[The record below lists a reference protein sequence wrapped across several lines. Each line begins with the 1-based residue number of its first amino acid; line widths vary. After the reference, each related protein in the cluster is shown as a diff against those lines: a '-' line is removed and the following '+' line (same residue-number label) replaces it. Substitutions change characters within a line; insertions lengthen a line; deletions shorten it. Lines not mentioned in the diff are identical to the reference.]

1 MAEEY
6 VAVVDAGT
14 SLIRCFL
21 FSRDGRLLSERS
33 AHWTY
38 VEDAE
43 AGPLACE
50 LDTAAVWRDVC
61 RLLSGAVRD
70 AGGSPGRVAAV
81 AVTSQRQ
88 GVAFLDGRGREVY
101 AGPNLDLRAV
111 MEGAAIDD
119 AHRSLVY
126 RTTGHTPSFL
136 FTAAKLRWFRAQRP
150 DSYARIATVLPL
162 ANWLGYRLTGELH
175 GEASLAA
182 DAGLLD
188 VGSGKWCSDLMHTL
202 GLLDNSHVPLLQAG
216 ERLGVIGANVA
227 ADTGLDRGA
236 PVAVAGADTQCGLLG
251 LGLARAGQTG
261 VVSGWSAPLQMLTDG
276 PKLSERMS
284 TWVGCYLTPG
294 CWILEST
301 SGDTGNS
308 YRWLAD
314 TLWRGEPD
322 AFDSMELEA
331 RDEPAGSNGVTVMLG
346 HSAMDMGRVGLR
358 RGGIHFPVPLTM
370 NEVTRGQVA
379 RAALESAAYAVRAN
393 LEQAELV
400 AGRAAD
406 TVAVG
411 GGMIQTRLWVEILA
425 SVLGRAVLVP
435 PRPQATATG
444 AYLCAATAMGDF
456 GSLEE
461 AAASAAEDLETVEPD
476 DLDAAD
482 YLGHYERWVEVRE
495 QTEAIGL

>member
-21 FSRDGRLLSERS
+21 FSRDGMLLTQRS
-33 AHWTY
+33 APWTY

-43 AGPLACE
+43 AGPLARE

-61 RLLSGAVRD
+61 RLLSGAVRS
-70 AGGSPGRVAAV
+70 ASGSQVRVAAV

-88 GVAFLDGRGREVY
+88 GVAFLDGHGREVY

-119 AHRSLVY
+119 ANSDLVY

-136 FTAAKLRWFRAQRP
+136 FTAAKLQWFRAQRP

-162 ANWLGYRLTGELH
+162 ANWLGYKLTGELH

-182 DAGLLD
+182 DAGMLD
-188 VGSGKWCSDLMHTL
+188 VESRRWCSDLMRTL
-202 GLLDNSHVPLLQAG
+202 GLPDNSHTPLLQAG
-216 ERLGVIGANVA
+216 ERLGVVGASVG
-227 ADTGLDRGA
+227 ADAGLGGGT

-251 LGLARAGQTG
+251 LGLAQAGQVG
-261 VVSGWSAPLQMLTDG
+261 VVAGWSAPLQMLTAG
-276 PKLSERMS
+276 PRHSARMS

-294 CWILEST
+294 AWVLEST

-322 AFDSMELEA
+322 AFSRMEMEA
-331 RDEPAGSNGVTVMLG
+331 RAEPAGSNGVTVMLG
-346 HSAMDMGRVGLR
+346 HSAMDMERVGMR

-370 NEVTRGQVA
+370 NAVTRGQIA
-379 RAALESAAYAVRAN
+379 RAALESAAYAVKAN
-393 LEQAELV
+393 LEQAESV
-400 AGRAAD
+400 AGSVAD

-411 GGMIQTRLWVEILA
+411 GGMVQTRLWVDILA
-425 SVLGRAVLVP
+425 NVLGRAVVVP
-435 PRPQATATG
+435 PRPQATPTG
-444 AYLCAATAMGDF
+444 AYLCAATALGDF

-461 AAASAAEDLETVEPD
+461 AAAFAAEDLEMVEPD
-476 DLDAAD
+476 DLDTAD
-482 YLGHYERWVEVRE
+482 YMGHYERWVEVRE
-495 QTEAIGL
+495 QTEAIEL

>member
-1 MAEEY
+1 MVEEY

-61 RLLSGAVRD
+61 RLLSEALRH

-88 GVAFLDGRGREVY
+88 GIAFLDGRGREVY

-119 AHRSLVY
+119 THRSLVY

-150 DSYARIATVLPL
+150 DSYARIAAVLPL
-162 ANWLGYRLTGELH
+162 ANWLAYKLTGDLH
-175 GEASLAA
+175 AEASLAA

-188 VGSGKWCSDLMHTL
+188 VGSRRWCSDLMRTL
-202 GLLDNSHVPLLQAG
+202 GLSDNSHVPLLQAG
-216 ERLGVIGANVA
+216 ERLGAIGADMA
-227 ADTGLDRGA
+227 EETGLDEGT

-251 LGLARAGQTG
+251 LSVARAGQAG
-261 VVSGWSAPLQMLTDG
+261 VVAGWSAPLQMLTAG
-276 PKLSERMS
+276 PRHSARMS

-294 CWILEST
+294 SWVLEST

-308 YRWLAD
+308 YAWLAG

-322 AFDSMELEA
+322 AFSRMEMEA
-331 RDEPAGSNGVTVMLG
+331 RGEPAGSNGVMVMLG
-346 HSAMDMGRVGLR
+346 HSAMDMGHVGMR

-370 NEVTRGQVA
+370 NAVTRGQIA
-379 RAALESAAYAVRAN
+379 RAALEAVAYAVRAN
-393 LEQAELV
+393 LEQAESV
-400 AGRAAD
+400 AGSAAD
-406 TVAVG
+406 SVAVG
-411 GGMIQTRLWVEILA
+411 GGMVRTRLWVEILA
-425 SVLGRAVLVP
+425 NVLGRAVMVP
-435 PRPQATATG
+435 PRPQATASG
-444 AYLCAATAMGDF
+444 AYLCAATALGDF

-461 AAASAAEDLETVEPD
+461 AAAFAAEDLETVEPD
-476 DLDAAD
+476 DLDTAD
-482 YLGHYERWVEVRE
+482 YMGHYERWVEVRE
-495 QTEAIGL
+495 QTEAIEL